1 MKKEA
6 WPDKLLACLAIVALR
21 IIAWLPP
28 KSYAICSRLLARLAW
43 PLARSKCRIAE
54 LNLELCFPDWS
65 AAERERVARLTL
77 EENIRWLFTSARA
90 WCRPRSLELEM
101 QHSTIEGLQ
110 HIKRAQERGQ
120 ITVLYQ
126 AHQTHM
132 DIALYIFSRH
142 FAICP
147 TYRPYRTR
155 IFNDFMRNSR
165 LQMASAIVSI
175 KEPRAIVR
183 AAAQHQVLWITCDQ
197 DLGAKGAIFAPF
209 LGVVAAHHQGV
220 RRFSKLCKAQAC
232 CLTVE
237 RKDNLSYHLRI
248 HPPLESF
255 PSAGAERDIVEQNR
269 PIEAALRARPEQF
282 LWFHRRFKTQPNR
295 MPSPYEQL

>member
-6 WPDKLLACLAIVALR
+6 WSDKLVAHLAIVALR

-28 KSYAICSRLLARLAW
+28 RSHAICSRLLARLAW

-54 LNLELCFPDWS
+54 LNLELCFPDWR

-90 WCRPRSLELEM
+90 WCQPRSLELEM
-101 QHSTIEGLQ
+101 QHSTIEGLE
-110 HIKRAQERGQ
+110 HIERARERGQ
-120 ITVLYQ
+120 VTVLYQ

-147 TYRPYRTR
+147 TYRPYRTQV
-155 IFNDFMRNSR
+155 FNDFMRASR

-175 KEPRAIVR
+175 KKPREIVR
-183 AAAQHQVLWITCDQ
+183 AAAQHKVLWITSDQ
-197 DLGAKGAIFAPF
+197 DLGARGAIFAPF
-209 LGVVAAHHQGV
+209 LGVMAAHHQGV

-237 RKDNLSYHLRI
+237 RKGDLSYNLRI

-255 PSAGAERDIVEQNR
+255 PSADAERDIVEQNR
-269 PIEAALRARPEQF
+269 PIEVALRARPEQF